1 MARRQTYGERM
12 AQWEEEQEHR
22 NWNRCFYN
30 ALECKDYARLEG
42 LIVEGLISD
51 YEFPIIYDEK
61 ALELIKKHKH

>member
-12 AQWEEEQEHR
+12 AQWEEEQEQR

-30 ALECKDYARLEG
+30 ALELKDYVRLEE

-51 YEFPIIYDEK
+51 YEFPAIYDEK